1 MFATRTQSTKVIQY
15 MKSRL
20 QLEEEI
26 VDLRYKLES
35 LRESKKVNI
44 VDEAPHQ
51 VQENY
56 TSYDL
61 NDGIWD
67 WDLVTN
73 SVHYS
78 NHWKSTLG
86 YGDDELKPNLDTWK
100 ELAHPDDRSFILGKI
115 EDYLCGK
122 DKIFEHEM
130 RMRHKDGHYLYIITR
145 IIQVTRD
152 ANNKPLRIIGTH
164 VDITRQKKSELFER
178 RYNNILKM
186 IAQGTQASEI
196 YNEIA
201 CIYEG
206 RHTGIRCSMLE
217 LEGDTLLHGAAP
229 SLPKEYCDSVHGL
242 RNGPDVGSCGTSTY
256 TGKRVVVENIET
268 DHKWEKIKHVAL
280 PYGMRSCWSEPI
292 KSSTDQILGAF
303 GMYRDYP
310 SIPNELESLDLTA
323 AARLTSI
330 VMERDQNQK
339 RIQLLAYKDGLT
351 GLSNRTHLF
360 LNIKELI
367 SQSEQTN
374 KKFSFLYID
383 LDNFKSVNDSL
394 GHDVGDYLLKEIAQR
409 LLSLEGNACYV
420 SRLGGDEFCIVLNN
434 IIDVDNVSVIAQH
447 TLNTIAKTIKLSG
460 RNFIPKCSIG
470 IAQYPE
476 DGNSLESIL
485 KAADIALYSAKN
497 AGKNNYA
504 FYNIELSKI
513 AEYHF
518 RVEQYLREAIEN
530 KKLSLVYQ
538 PQIDIKTG
546 HIVGVE
552 ALSRWTHSEL
562 GVVSPVEFIEMAER
576 MGMIKQLTEW
586 VMHEACTQ
594 GVKWQ
599 QSGFSD
605 LRVAINISPTH
616 LSDIDFIP
624 LLKKEI
630 ELTGMYSQCLEL
642 EITESVVQTNHEDF
656 SIFQSLKD
664 LGVLLAIDDF
674 GSGYSSFASLKHLR
688 VDYIK
693 IDKYFIND
701 MLTDHK
707 TNLLVCSMIEMGHNL
722 GYKIIAEGVETVEQ
736 FNALKTLNCDIAQG
750 FLFSKP
756 VAPEVVSELLSGPAN
771 INMIA

>member
-1 MFATRTQSTKVIQY
+1 

-20 QLEEEI
+20 QLEAEI
-26 VDLRYKLES
+26 VELRYKLES
-35 LRESKKVNI
+35 LRESKKINI
-44 VDEAPHQ
+44 ADEPSHQ

-56 TSYDL
+56 TSYDI

-67 WDLVTN
+67 WNLITN
-73 SVHYS
+73 GVHYS

-86 YGDDELKPNLDTWK
+86 YENDEVKSNLDTFY

-122 DKIFEHEM
+122 DQIFEHEM

-164 VDITRQKKSELFER
+164 VDITRQKKSEIFER
-178 RYNNILKM
+178 RYNHILKM

-201 CIYEG
+201 FIYEG

-229 SLPKEYCDSVHGL
+229 SLPQEYCDNVHGL
-242 RNGPDVGSCGTSTY
+242 INGPNVGSCGTSTY

-268 DHKWEKIKHVAL
+268 DHKWEKIKNVAL

-292 KSSTDQILGAF
+292 KSSTGQVLGAF

-330 VMERDQNQK
+330 VMERDQNQN

-360 LNIKELI
+360 LNLKELI
-367 SQSEQTN
+367 HQSKINNQ
-374 KKFSFLYID
+374 KFSFLYID

-394 GHDVGDYLLKEIAQR
+394 GHDVGDYLLKEVAQR
-409 LLSLEGNACYV
+409 LLSLGNDVCFV
-420 SRLGGDEFCIVLNN
+420 SRLGGDEFCIVLNK
-434 IIDVDNVSVIAQH
+434 IIDVDNVSIIAQRA
-447 TLNTIAKTIKLSG
+447 LNTIAKTIKLSG

-497 AGKNNYA
+497 AGKNSYA
-504 FYNIELSKI
+504 FYNVELSKI

-518 RVEQYLREAIEN
+518 RVEQYLREAIE
-530 KKLSLVYQ
+530 KKQLTLVYQ

-576 MGMIKQLTEW
+576 IGMIKQLTEW

-599 QSGFSD
+599 QSGFTD

-616 LSDIDFIP
+616 LSDIDFLL

-707 TNLLVCSMIEMGHNL
+707 TNLLVGSMIEMGHNL
-722 GYKIIAEGVETVEQ
+722 GYKVIAEGVETVEQ

-756 VAPEVVSELLSGPAN
+756 VAAQVISELLNGPTT